1 MKCPRTQTKLTRINV
16 GKVPVFVS
24 EACGGVFLENQ
35 TLALFES
42 PQEERGRAL
51 ETHLRQFHHALPA
64 LDERVNCPAC
74 DDTVMLRRFYSPLH
88 VVEIDE
94 CPGCGG
100 IWLDSGE
107 LPQLQQLILNPKE
120 RALLHQQLMSEHRPA
135 NIEGMAHLRDRW
147 VKRSDK
153 IDKLFE
159 LADYL
164 TRW

>member
-1 MKCPRTQTKLTRINV
+1 MKCPRTQSELTLIKV

-24 EACGGVFLENQ
+24 EACGGVFLESQ
-35 TLALFES
+35 TLALFEF

-51 ETHLRQFHHALPA
+51 EKHLRQFHHQLSE
-64 LDERVNCPAC
+64 LDNRCWCPIC
-74 DDTVMLRRFYSPLH
+74 PDTVMLRRYDSPLH

-100 IWLDSGE
+100 VWLDTGE
-107 LPQLQQLILNPKE
+107 LKHLQSLLLNAKE
-120 RALLHQQLMSEHRPA
+120 RAILRQQLMHDHQPVK
-135 NIEGMAHLRDRW
+135 IEGMEHLRDRW
-147 VKRSDK
+147 IKRSDK

>member
-35 TLALFES
+35 ALTLFES

-51 ETHLRQFHHALPA
+51 EKHLRQFHHALPA
-64 LDERVNCPAC
+64 LGERVDCPAC
-74 DDTVMLRRFYSPLH
+74 IDTVMLRRFYSPLH

-107 LPQLQQLILNPKE
+107 LSQLQQLMLNPKE
-120 RALLHQQLMSEHRPA
+120 RALLRQQLISEHRPV
-135 NIEGMAHLRDRW
+135 NIQGMAHLRDGW
-147 VKRSDK
+147 IKRSNK